1 MEVKGGKLV
10 GSGRESGQDDTG
22 YHGVVP
28 GKGRWDSMPKIVIS
42 EFMAEGAA
50 ASLEDRFE
58 VVFDTGLV
66 EDRRALMAA
75 VADAEGIIVRNRTRV
90 DAELLASA
98 PRLKVV
104 GRLGVGL
111 DNIDLAAC
119 EARGVIVKPAHG
131 GNVSSVAEYVLTGA
145 LMLRRQA
152 YFSSASMLAGEWPRQ
167 SLMGREVAGSTLGL
181 VGFGAI
187 ARETAR
193 RARGLDMKVAAFDPH
208 LAAGAPEWDGVIRHE
223 SLDALIASS
232 DVISLH
238 VPLTEATRHLIDAA
252 ALSRMK
258 ADAVLINAS
267 RGGTVDEAALA
278 EVLRQGRLA
287 GAMLDVFEQEPLP
300 AGSVLQDVPN
310 LILTPHI
317 GGVTKESN
325 ARISQMTADA
335 VRVVLERAEV
345 SA

>member
-1 MEVKGGKLV
+1 MV
-10 GSGRESGQDDTG
+10 
-22 YHGVVP
+22 
-28 GKGRWDSMPKIVIS
+28 KIVIS
-42 EFMAEGAA
+42 EFMDEGAA
-50 ASLEDRFE
+50 ASLEDRYE

-66 EDRRALMAA
+66 EDRPALLAA

-90 DAELLASA
+90 DAELLDAA

-119 EARGVIVKPAHG
+119 EARGVVVKPAHG
-131 GNVSSVAEYVLTGA
+131 GNGSSVAEYVLTGA
-145 LMLRRQA
+145 LMLRRRS
-152 YFSSASMLAGEWPRQ
+152 YFASAAMLAGEWPRQ
-167 SLMGREVAGSTLGL
+167 ALIGCEVAGSTLGL

-193 RARGLDMKVAAFDPH
+193 RARALDMSVAAFDPH
-208 LAAGAPEWDGVIRHE
+208 LAADAPEWADVTRHE
-223 SLDALIASS
+223 RLESLLADA

-252 ALSRMK
+252 ALGRMRPE
-258 ADAVLINAS
+258 AVLINAA
-267 RGGTVDEAALA
+267 RGGTVDEAALGEA
-278 EVLRQGRLA
+278 LREGRLA

-300 AGSVLQDVPN
+300 AGSVLEGVPN

-317 GGVTKESN
+317 AGVTEESN
-325 ARISQMTADA
+325 ARISRMTADN
-335 VRVVLERAEV
+335 VRDVLTQAAEV
-345 SA
+345 SS

>member
-1 MEVKGGKLV
+1 M
-10 GSGRESGQDDTG
+10 
-22 YHGVVP
+22 
-28 GKGRWDSMPKIVIS
+28 
-42 EFMAEGAA
+42 
-50 ASLEDRFE
+50 
-58 VVFDTGLV
+58 
-66 EDRRALMAA
+66 
-75 VADAEGIIVRNRTRV
+75 
-90 DAELLASA
+90 
-98 PRLKVV
+98 
-104 GRLGVGL
+104 
-111 DNIDLAAC
+111 
-119 EARGVIVKPAHG
+119 
-131 GNVSSVAEYVLTGA
+131 
-145 LMLRRQA
+145 
-152 YFSSASMLAGEWPRQ
+152 
-167 SLMGREVAGSTLGL
+167 AGSTLGL

-193 RARGLDMKVAAFDPH
+193 RARALDMKVAAFDPH
-208 LAAGAPEWDGVIRHE
+208 LASDAPEWAGVTRHE

-238 VPLTEATRHLIDAA
+238 VPLTEATHHLIDAA

-267 RGGTVDEAALA
+267 RGGTVDEEALA

-300 AGSVLQDVPN
+300 AGSALEGVPN

-317 GGVTKESN
+317 AGVTHESN

-335 VRVVLERAEV
+335 VREVLEQEEV